1 MDNGTGSSV
10 AMEAVR
16 ILAAL
21 HKAGL
26 IKPMVLNPMAIKPMA
41 RTVRVALW
49 GGEEE
54 GVYGSTACVQQHFA
68 QRATMVKTPECDKLD
83 VYSNDDGGSG
93 RVRGVSAGGSPKS

>member
-1 MDNGTGSSV
+1 
-10 AMEAVR
+10 VR

-26 IKPMVLNPMAIKPMA
+26 IKLA

-54 GVYGSTACVQQHFA
+54 GVYGSTAYV
-68 QRATMVKTPECDKLD
+68 
-83 VYSNDDGGSG
+83 
-93 RVRGVSAGGSPKS
+93 